1 MNENK
6 LIEERALKTSM
17 VGALLLAIWGIV
29 MANITSSG
37 AIMLD
42 GMFNL
47 ISAVLSFF
55 SIYITRLIA
64 EKATKEYPLGYFAFE
79 TLFVLIKG
87 SSILIL
93 IVLSVSVSLNV
104 LLKGGREPELGLMIV
119 YVAIAIVT
127 CLAMYLLL
135 RRSFKK
141 AGTDILDAETQSW
154 LIKCVVTGAI
164 GLAGVVVMLIQG
176 TSLGWIARYIDQI
189 LVIAFSLIFLKDPI
203 LLIKSGL
210 KELLLAAPQ
219 QEYTRPFELKLLPM
233 KEQLDLKSL
242 KLEVLKT
249 GRRVWGTI
257 FVDPEQ
263 DTINVNEFM
272 KAKKDLARLV
282 REVYEDSQT
291 EVILERAS

>member
-1 MNENK
+1 MNERK
-6 LIEERALKTSM
+6 LIEERGLKTSM
-17 VGALLLAIWGIV
+17 LGAFLLAVWGII

-64 EKATKEYPLGYFAFE
+64 EKETKEYPLGYFAFE
-79 TLFVLIKG
+79 SLLVLIKG
-87 SSILIL
+87 ASILIL

-104 LLKGGREPELGLMIV
+104 LLSGGREPELGLMIV

-127 CLAMYLLL
+127 CLIMYLLL

-154 LIKCVVTGAI
+154 LINFVVTGAI
-164 GLAGVVVMLIQG
+164 GIAFVVVMLIQG
-176 TSLGWIARYIDQI
+176 TSFGWIARYVDQI

-219 QEYTRPFELKLLPM
+219 EEYTRPFELKLLPM

-249 GRRVWGTI
+249 GRRIWVTI
-257 FVDPEQ
+257 FVDPEK
-263 DTINVNEFM
+263 DTLNVDEFM

>member
-1 MNENK
+1 MNEKK

-17 VGALLLAIWGIV
+17 LGGFLLGIWGIV

-47 ISAVLSFF
+47 ISAILSFF

-64 EKATKEYPLGYFAFE
+64 EKETKEYPLGYFAFE
-79 TLFVLIKG
+79 SLLVMIKG
-87 SSILIL
+87 ASILIL
-93 IVLSVSVSLNV
+93 IVLSVSVSLKV
-104 LLKGGREPELGLMIV
+104 LLSGGREPELGLMIV
-119 YVAIAIVT
+119 YIAIAVIS
-127 CLAMYLLL
+127 CFIMYFLS
-135 RRSFKK
+135 RRSFKR

-154 LIKCVVTGAI
+154 LINAVVSGAI
-164 GLAGVVVMLIQG
+164 GLAFIMVILIQG
-176 TSLGWIARYIDQI
+176 TSLGWIARYVDQI
-189 LVIAFSLIFLKDPI
+189 LVIVFSLLFLKDPL

-219 QEYTRPFELKLLPM
+219 QEYSRPFEVKLIPM

-249 GRRVWGTI
+249 GRRIWVTI
-257 FVDPEQ
+257 FVDPEK

-272 KAKKDLARLV
+272 KVKKHLTKLA

-291 EVILERAS
+291 EVILERT